1 MAKNGLLKLV
11 MFSYYYF
18 FGYSKLAESHNIDL
32 TDRPKIE
39 LQHKWSEKSL

>member
-1 MAKNGLLKLV
+1 MAKNGLPKLV
-11 MFSYYYF
+11 VSSDYYF
-18 FGYSKLAESHNIDL
+18 FRYSKLAESHNIDL